1 LLGLVIFF
9 GIIAFLASRIT
20 LEEDISNLIPTGER
34 QEVIRKV
41 LDNTEFSDKIIMSI
55 SSETTEPDPEAL
67 TAYAQ
72 QFLDSVELQLPQY
85 INDIQG
91 KVPEEGIREIYNFV
105 YQNLPLF
112 LNESDYKTIESK
124 LERDS
129 IRERM
134 EVNYKNLISPTG
146 LVTKEFLF
154 KDPLALTGLGLKKL
168 EELQVEDD

>member
-1 LLGLVIFF
+1 MFKFHKFLSSNKLPALLGLVIFI

-34 QEVIRKV
+34 QAVIRRV
-41 LDNTEFSDKIIMSI
+41 LNNTEFSNKIII
-55 SSETTEPDPEAL
+55 AIYSEADEPNPEEL

-72 QFLDSVELQLPQY
+72 QFLDSVEINLPQY

-112 LNESDYKTIESK
+112 LNEADYEVIASR
-124 LERDS
+124 LDRDS
-129 IRERM
+129 VRERM
-134 EVNYKNLISPTG
+134 
-146 LVTKEFLF
+146 
-154 KDPLALTGLGLKKL
+154 
-168 EELQVEDD
+168 